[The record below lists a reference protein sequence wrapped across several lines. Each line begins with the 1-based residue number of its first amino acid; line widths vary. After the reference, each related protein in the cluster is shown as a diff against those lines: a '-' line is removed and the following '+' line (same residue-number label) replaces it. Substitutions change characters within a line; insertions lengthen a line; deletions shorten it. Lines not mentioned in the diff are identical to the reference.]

1 MKRSGMGSLLFMG
14 LGMVL
19 GWLGSEVRPGPMQ
32 ASTVDRTGNCIVAT
46 GPVLVEYDEG
56 TRSSIPLEAL
66 YFLDYKGA
74 RLLATVPSYKGQGT
88 KTQILDRF
96 AERDLAADFG
106 LDGDARPRFLM
117 ATGSLG
123 RYNAGWA
130 PLYVF
135 ETTTGQVAVYR
146 MKVGDYGKSN
156 AAQFE
161 LVERRRYG
169 DAPEVEAQT
178 RP

>member
-1 MKRSGMGSLLFMG
+1 MKRSRMGTLLSIG
-14 LGMVL
+14 LGIVL
-19 GWLGSEVRPGPMQ
+19 GWLASESRPKPMQ
-32 ASTVDRTGNCIVAT
+32 AASVDRSSNCIVAT

-66 YFLDYKGA
+66 YFLDYRGA
-74 RLLATVPSYKGQGT
+74 RLLATVPSYKGRGT

-106 LDGDARPRFLM
+106 LEGDARPRFLM
-117 ATGSLG
+117 TTGSLG

-169 DAPEVEAQT
+169 DDPEVEPQAQ
-178 RP
+178 P